1 MRRFGHGMIPDKVF
15 LLKEGKEALEEP
27 MSPNDLVFGW
37 PKFRRNNYFPQ
48 KPASKKVINRKK
60 IFS

>member
-37 PKFRRNNYFPQ
+37 PKFRRNNYFP
-48 KPASKKVINRKK
+48 
-60 IFS
+60 